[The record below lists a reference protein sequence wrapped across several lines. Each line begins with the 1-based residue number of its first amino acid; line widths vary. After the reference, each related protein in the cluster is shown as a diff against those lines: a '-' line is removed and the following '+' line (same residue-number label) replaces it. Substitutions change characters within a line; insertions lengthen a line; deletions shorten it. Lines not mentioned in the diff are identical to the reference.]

1 MARKI
6 GSRYTA
12 HQVLGRGSAG
22 TVWLGEGP
30 EGPVAIKLLR
40 EDLAS
45 DQDLVGR
52 FVQERTALL
61 SLDHPRVVGIR
72 DLVVDGADLALVMDL
87 VRGTDLRSRL
97 EREHRMTPEA
107 AVAIAADVADGLAAA
122 HAGGV
127 VHRDVKPENVLL
139 DSAAPAGPGG
149 APPALLTDF
158 GIARLVDSPRRTRAT
173 RIIGTPDYLAPEI
186 IEGLPP
192 RASVDIYALATVLY
206 ELLAG
211 FTPFGG
217 GHPGAVLRR
226 HVTESVQPLPD
237 LPDELWQILAQ
248 CLAKAPA
255 SRLTA
260 GELGA
265 RLRELLPHLAG
276 LPALDVAPPGADGA
290 AAENGFADEGAEP
303 GSAAGGPGGAV
314 GAAAGAPGGSG
325 VPGGPGGLGGSGAA
339 GARSGSGG
347 SGVGGGMGSGAGAP
361 AAPVSGFADR
371 RRGAVPLVR
380 GAAPDSS
387 RDTHTSIRL
396 PTADE
401 LAGYGA
407 ASRAGRA
414 AGKAAG
420 GKGAGGR
427 GAGKGGTGQGGTGNG
442 TGRGGALRA
451 SAPDRPASPRH
462 RAVSDAVRSRRIKFA
477 AAAAA
482 ALAVAGIGGWGIA
495 SAGSSGSGHGGS
507 GKDPGAS
514 TDDRPAAPDTSADGS
529 ARSPVSSGAPTAGRG
544 GTPTAPT
551 AGAASP
557 QGRTGAPV
565 ALPRW
570 SAAQDVPAAGVPLTG
585 GPRAVVLGH
594 TTYVFARGEDKNVW
608 YVTRDGSGY
617 GPWHRLTGISTQ
629 GDPAVVS
636 ARAGR
641 IDLFAAGTDGLLYR
655 RTYTGPA
662 SGAAGAGSWNAW
674 SQVDE
679 RTHFDAAPAAASSEP
694 GRIDLVDRVGGDLV
708 TASLVDGRWNAWA
721 LVPTA
726 GRITSAPALV
736 SRGRGTLEAFVVRKA
751 DGAVLRLPFS
761 GGAWRPSSVVDGLD
775 AAGAGRPEALAAGGR
790 LYVFAAGQASALQGA
805 PTPLPAGLGGGPV
818 GAAGAAGTLE
828 LFAPTAHGTLTRA
841 TAPA

>member
-22 TVWLGEGP
+22 TVWLGDGP

-61 SLDHPRVVGIR
+61 SLDHPHIVGIR
-72 DLVVDGADLALVMDL
+72 DLVVDGTDLALVMDL

-97 EREHRMTPEA
+97 ERDHRLTPEA

-122 HAGGV
+122 HAAGV

-139 DSAAPAGPGG
+139 DSAAVPGPGG

-226 HVTESVQPLPD
+226 HVTETVQPLPQ
-237 LPDELWQILAQ
+237 LPDELWQVLAQ
-248 CLAKAPA
+248 CLSKAPA

-260 GELGA
+260 RELGL
-265 RLRELLPHLAG
+265 RLRELLPDLAG
-276 LPALDVAPPGADGA
+276 VPALEVAPPGVDGN
-290 AAENGFADEGAEP
+290 AAEQPYGDGEDDDPSPALPFPAD
-303 GSAAGGPGGAV
+303 SAAVDPD
-314 GAAAGAPGGSG
+314 AAQ
-325 VPGGPGGLGGSGAA
+325 
-339 GARSGSGG
+339 
-347 SGVGGGMGSGAGAP
+347 
-361 AAPVSGFADR
+361 DR
-371 RRGAVPLVR
+371 PRGAVPLVR
-380 GAAPDSS
+380 GSAPDSS
-387 RDTHTSIRL
+387 RDTHTSIKL
-396 PTADE
+396 PTAEE
-401 LAGYGA
+401 LAGYA
-407 ASRAGRA
+407 PRS
-414 AGKAAG
+414 GKAAG
-420 GKGAGGR
+420 R
-427 GAGKGGTGQGGTGNG
+427 T
-442 TGRGGALRA
+442 RA
-451 SAPDRPASPRH
+451 SAPGRPASPRH
-462 RAVSDAVRSRRIKFA
+462 RSVSDAVRHRRITFA

-495 SAGSSGSGHGGS
+495 SAGSNGKSGSGTSRDDHS
-507 GKDPGAS
+507 PSAS
-514 TDDRPAAPDTSADGS
+514 PTTSAAKT
-529 ARSPVSSGAPTAGRG
+529 ARTAQ
-544 GTPTAPT
+544 GTPNAPT
-551 AGAASP
+551 AGADAP

-570 SAAQDVPAAGVPLTG
+570 SAPHAVPAAGVRLTG
-585 GPRAVVLGH
+585 GPRALAVNGA
-594 TTYVFARGEDKNVW
+594 TYVFARGADKNVW
-608 YVTRDGSGY
+608 YVVHDGSGY
-617 GPWHRLTGISTQ
+617 GEWHKLTGINVAD
-629 GDPAVVS
+629 DPAVVS
-636 ARAGR
+636 ARPGR
-641 IDLFAAGTDGLLYR
+641 IDLFALGTDGLLYR
-655 RTYTGPA
+655 RTYADGF
-662 SGAAGAGSWNAW
+662 WNGW

-679 RTHFDAAPAAASSEP
+679 RTRFDAAPAAASSSP
-694 GRIDLVDRVGGDLV
+694 GRIDLVGRVGGDLV
-708 TASLVDGRWNAWA
+708 TASLVGSRWNAWA

-736 SRGRGTLEAFVVRKA
+736 SRAPGTLDAFVVRKA

-761 GGAWRPSSVVDGLD
+761 GGAWRPSGPLDGLD
-775 AAGAGRPEALAAGGR
+775 ASASGAGTTGAHRPEAVSAGDR
-790 LYVFAAGQASALQGA
+790 LYVMAGGMQCAPPGPAAALPDGLSGSLGATEDGRTLDVFAITPDGKLTSSSA
-805 PTPLPAGLGGGPV
+805 PLPA
-818 GAAGAAGTLE
+818 
-828 LFAPTAHGTLTRA
+828 
-841 TAPA
+841 